1 MLASPLLAARAG
13 VIFITPF
20 PKETPDVNT
29 LEQRLQ
35 HCNQEIARAIEESRK
50 PHTDAEH
57 VGILL
62 WEMDWRAER
71 DCLLAELTVQKA
83 AA

>member
-1 MLASPLLAARAG
+1 M
-13 VIFITPF
+13 
-20 PKETPDVNT
+20 KT
-29 LEQRLQ
+29 LQERLD
-35 HCNQEIARAIEESRK
+35 HCDQQIAQAIEESRR
-50 PHTDAEH
+50 PHTEAEH

>member
-1 MLASPLLAARAG
+1 M
-13 VIFITPF
+13 
-20 PKETPDVNT
+20 KT
-29 LEQRLQ
+29 LQERLD
-35 HCNQEIARAIEESRK
+35 HCNQQIAQAIEESGR

-57 VGILL
+57 LGILL
-62 WEMDWRAER
+62 WELDWRAER

>member
-13 VIFITPF
+13 LISSPHFQEE
-20 PKETPDVNT
+20 PKMKT
-29 LEQRLQ
+29 LQERLDY
-35 HCNQEIARAIEESRK
+35 CNQQIAQAIEESCR
-50 PHTDAEH
+50 PQTEAEH
-57 VGILL
+57 LGILL

-71 DCLLAELTVQKA
+71 DRLLAELTAQEA

>member
-1 MLASPLLAARAG
+1 MN
-13 VIFITPF
+13 
-20 PKETPDVNT
+20 D

-35 HCNQEIARAIEESRK
+35 HCNREIARAIEESHR
-50 PHTDAEH
+50 PHTEAEH

-71 DCLLAELTVQKA
+71 DRLLAELTVQKA

>member
-1 MLASPLLAARAG
+1 M
-13 VIFITPF
+13 
-20 PKETPDVNT
+20 KT
-29 LEQRLQ
+29 LQERLNYCDQ
-35 HCNQEIARAIEESRK
+35 QIAQAIEESGRL
-50 PHTDAEH
+50 HTEAEH

>member
-1 MLASPLLAARAG
+1 LLVLASPLLAARAG

-20 PKETPDVNT
+20 SKENQNVNT
-29 LEQRLQ
+29 FE
-35 HCNQEIARAIEESRK
+35 
-50 PHTDAEH
+50 
-57 VGILL
+57 ILL

-71 DCLLAELTVQKA
+71 DCLLAELTVQRA